1 MNVKNKTENAWEVV
15 KKWMLDIATV
25 CVTIV
30 VITISFLL
38 YSVIKLNTELTS
50 ANENKD
56 ALNEL
61 TYQRTELKESV
72 ELNAQKAEEY
82 RTKAFQLD
90 EVNIVS
96 NNDVNIIEHQIRCF
110 SNLRE
115 EWDCYTEPVYSLYP
129 PKNSP
134 LQ

>member
-1 MNVKNKTENAWEVV
+1 
-15 KKWMLDIATV
+15 MLDIATV

-96 NNDVNIIEHQIRCF
+96 NDDVNIIEHQIRCF

-115 EWDCYTEPVYSLYP
+115 E
-129 PKNSP
+129 
-134 LQ
+134 